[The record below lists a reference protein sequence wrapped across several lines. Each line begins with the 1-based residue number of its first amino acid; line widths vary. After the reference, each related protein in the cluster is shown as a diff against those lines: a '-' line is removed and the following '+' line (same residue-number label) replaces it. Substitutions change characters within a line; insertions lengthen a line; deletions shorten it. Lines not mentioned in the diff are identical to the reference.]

1 MKERILRELETEY
14 QAQRV
19 ANQAEE
25 ARRLDRASAA
35 DPQIRALVD
44 RRQALFRER
53 MAAAFAAPG
62 QAMRISEGLTRSL
75 EVLAAELRKRLKAA
89 GFPEDYLQPVYR
101 CPKCRDYGYVG
112 EPLREMCD
120 CLRGR
125 VAALI
130 LQNEAMGI
138 QAGEC
143 FECWDATIF
152 DPDPL
157 PDLPQGQRRYMLRV
171 RELCEAY
178 ADAFPQT
185 AQRDLLFSGSS
196 GLGKT
201 YLLNCIA
208 QRVLSRGYSVWK
220 LTAHRLMA
228 LLRDEAFGRGDPEQQ
243 RLLWEVPLLLV
254 DDLGTEPMLEN
265 VTIPQLFR
273 LLNERA
279 CAGRHTIV
287 STNLTLHQ
295 LLERYT
301 ERIGSR
307 LMDARTTG
315 SIRFLGKDVR
325 RAGK

>member
-14 QAQRV
+14 QTQRV

-25 ARRLDRASAA
+25 ERRLVETAA
-35 DPQIRALVD
+35 VDPEIRALVN
-44 RRQALFRER
+44 RRKALFQDR
-53 MAAAFAAPG
+53 MRAAFAAPEH
-62 QAMRISEGLTRSL
+62 ARRISEDLTRSL
-75 EVLAAELRKRLKAA
+75 ETLAAQLRQRLKAA

-101 CPKCRDYGYVG
+101 CATCRDYGYVG
-112 EPLREMCD
+112 EPLREMCE
-120 CLRGR
+120 CMRLR
-125 VAALI
+125 VVTLQ
-130 LQNEAMGI
+130 LQNDNTGI
-138 QAGEC
+138 QAEEC
-143 FECWDATIF
+143 FECWDASIF
-152 DPDPL
+152 DSSPL
-157 PDLPQGQRRYMLRV
+157 PELPQGQRGYMRRV
-171 RELCEAY
+171 RDLCEAY
-178 ADAFPQT
+178 ADAFPN
-185 AQRDLLFSGSS
+185 APQRDLLFSGTS

-208 QRVLSRGYSVWK
+208 QRVLARGYSAWK
-220 LTAHRLMA
+220 LTAHRLMS

-273 LLNERA
+273 LLDERA
-279 CAGRHTIV
+279 SARRHTIV
-287 STNLTLHQ
+287 STNLTPHQ

-315 SIRFLGKDVR
+315 TIRFLGKDVR

>member
-25 ARRLDRASAA
+25 ARRLVEASAA
-35 DPQIRALVD
+35 DPEIRALAD
-44 RRQALFRER
+44 RRQALFQER
-53 MAAAFAAPG
+53 MRAAFAAPE
-62 QAMRISEGLTRSL
+62 QAQRISEGLTRSL
-75 EVLAAELRKRLKAA
+75 EIIAAQLRKRLKAA

-101 CPKCRDYGYVG
+101 CEKCRDYGYVG
-112 EPLREMCD
+112 EPLREMCE

-125 VAALI
+125 VVALQ
-130 LQNEAMGI
+130 LQNDNMGI
-138 QAGEC
+138 QAEEC
-143 FECWDATIF
+143 FERWDAMIF
-152 DPDPL
+152 DPAPL
-157 PDLPQGQRRYMLRV
+157 PELPQGQRGYMLRV
-171 RELCEAY
+171 RDLCETY
-178 ADAFPQT
+178 ANAFPN
-185 AQRDLLFSGSS
+185 APQRDLLFSGTS

-201 YLLNCIA
+201 FLLNCIA
-208 QRVLSRGYSVWK
+208 QRVLSRGYSAWK
-220 LTAHRLMA
+220 LTAHRLMS

-243 RLLWEVPLLLV
+243 TLLWEVPLLLV

-273 LLNERA
+273 LLDERA
-279 CAGRHTIV
+279 SARRHTIV
-287 STNLTLHQ
+287 STNLTPHQ

>member
-19 ANQAEE
+19 ANQEEETRRLAEAAAVDPE
-25 ARRLDRASAA
+25 IRRLAARRQS
-35 DPQIRALVD
+35 
-44 RRQALFRER
+44 LFQER
-53 MAAAFAAPG
+53 MRAAFAAPERA
-62 QAMRISEGLTRSL
+62 QHISEDLTRSL
-75 EVLAAELRKRLKAA
+75 EALAAQLRKRLKAS

-101 CPKCRDYGYVG
+101 CAKCRDYGYVG
-112 EPLREMCD
+112 EPIREMCE
-120 CLRGR
+120 CLRSR
-125 VAALI
+125 VVAMQ
-130 LQNEAMGI
+130 LQNDNMGI
-138 QAGEC
+138 QAEEC
-143 FECWDATIF
+143 FECWDASIF
-152 DPDPL
+152 DPSPL
-157 PDLPQGQRRYMLRV
+157 SELPQGQRAYMLRI
-171 RELCEAY
+171 RDLCETY
-178 ADAFPQT
+178 ANAFPNPP
-185 AQRDLLFSGSS
+185 QRDLLFSGTS

-208 QRVLSRGYSVWK
+208 QRVLSRGHSAWK
-220 LTAHRLMA
+220 LTAHRLMG

-243 RLLWEVPLLLV
+243 HLLWEVPLLLI

-273 LLNERA
+273 LLDERA
-279 CAGRHTIV
+279 GARRHTIV
-287 STNLTLHQ
+287 STNLTPHQ